1 METCTVE
8 TGLLRKKP
16 CDHTAVTK
24 CASCERPLC
33 AQHAVA
39 QLTQSGNRSGTFLCQ
54 ECEAARRDHD
64 KGMAAVAKSE
74 QKKKMAEMAKSIMNP
89 PPPPPKKP
97 AAQPKDTP
105 AKDAPPAPGAAADDG
120 AIEYKPEPK
129 KE

>member
-39 QLTQSGNRSGTFLCQ
+39 QLTQSGNRSGTFLCA
-54 ECEAARRDHD
+54 ECEAARRDHE
-64 KGMAAVAKSE
+64 KSMAAVAR
-74 QKKKMAEMAKSIMNP
+74 KSIMNP
-89 PPPPPKKP
+89 PPLPPKKP
-97 AAQPKDTP
+97 AAQPKDAP
-105 AKDAPPAPGAAADDG
+105 PKDAPAPAEGAGDDG